1 MDVRHAG
8 SQQIVTKG
16 QPWFAPSPSLSETLR
31 VPIVSSYHYLL
42 GPLVAVAALGLLLL
56 ICRWVFATDHRD
68 DRTARR
74 LERLASAGDYGLL
87 VPISTVRTRDDALML
102 RSVLGEAGIRASVS
116 QDGAAHVV
124 LVFRADATRARQLVA
139 Q

>member
-1 MDVRHAG
+1 MDARHAEG
-8 SQQIVTKG
+8 QQIVTKG
-16 QPWFAPSPSLSETLR
+16 EPWFAPGSSLSETFP

-42 GPLVAVAALGLLLL
+42 GPLVAIAALGLLLL

-68 DRTARR
+68 DRSARR
-74 LERLASAGDYGLL
+74 LERLACAGDYGLL

-102 RSVLGEAGIRASVS
+102 RSVLREAGIRASVS
-116 QDGAAHVV
+116 QDAAAHVV
-124 LVFRADATRARQLVA
+124 LVFRADAPRARQLVA